1 MNDFKLT
8 EYFTFFELT
17 RTDRAELQEL
27 NKSNPLENADRRVL
41 DAVFKMAIADL
52 VQIKRML
59 YPVSYATRRRLIQG

>member
-1 MNDFKLT
+1 MKDIEEQARAL
-8 EYFTFFELT
+8 Y
-17 RTDRAELQEL
+17 AELQEL